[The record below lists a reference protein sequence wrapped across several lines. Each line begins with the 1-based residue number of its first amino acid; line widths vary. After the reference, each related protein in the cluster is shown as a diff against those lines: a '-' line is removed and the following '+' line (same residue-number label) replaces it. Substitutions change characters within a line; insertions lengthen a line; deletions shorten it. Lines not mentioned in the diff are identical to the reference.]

1 VTADE
6 ASACAAIQ
14 AALDALG
21 LSYERPEPAAFLVRL
36 EGEHKLATMTWLIAG
51 EHSLQ
56 VEAFFCRQPDENHAG
71 FYRFLLERN
80 ARMYGVHFALDR
92 TGDVYLTGRL
102 PLSAATETEI
112 DRLLG
117 CVLTYSDETF
127 NEALRIGFASAI
139 MREWAWREKRGES
152 LANLRP
158 FESLVSR
165 EDHPRSASDAVKGD
179 GQADVSSEKKSPA

>member
-1 VTADE
+1 MTADE
-6 ASACAAIQ
+6 ASAGDAVQ

-36 EGEHKLATMTWLIAG
+36 EGQHKLATMTWLIAG
-51 EHSLQ
+51 QHSLQ
-56 VEAFFCRQPDENHAG
+56 VEAFFCRQPDENHAV

-102 PLSAATETEI
+102 PLSSVSPADI

-117 CVLTYSDETF
+117 CVLSYSDENF
-127 NEALRIGFASAI
+127 DAALELGFGSAI
-139 MREWAWREKRGES
+139 RREWAWRVKRGES
-152 LANLRP
+152 LANL
-158 FESLVSR
+158 
-165 EDHPRSASDAVKGD
+165 
-179 GQADVSSEKKSPA
+179 QAFARFADPDR

>member
-1 VTADE
+1 MKADE
-6 ASACAAIQ
+6 ASACDAIQ
-14 AALDALG
+14 AALDSLG

-36 EGEHKLATMTWLIAG
+36 EGQHKLATMTWLIAG

-56 VEAFFCRQPDENHAG
+56 VEAFFCRQPDENHAV

-92 TGDVYLTGRL
+92 TGDVYLTGRM
-102 PLSAATETEI
+102 PLSATAAEEI
-112 DRLLG
+112 DTLLG

-139 MREWAWREKRGES
+139 VREWAWREKRGES

-158 FESLVSR
+158 FAALVSR
-165 EDHPRSASDAVKGD
+165 EDPRPASDAAKARS
-179 GQADVSSEKKSPA
+179 QADASDEKKSPA

>member
-1 VTADE
+1 VAADE
-6 ASACAAIQ
+6 ASACDAIRE
-14 AALDALG
+14 ALDALG

-36 EGEHKLATMTWLIAG
+36 EGQHKLATMTWLIAG

-56 VEAFFCRQPDENHAG
+56 VEAFFCRQPDENHAD

-80 ARMYGVHFALDR
+80 ARMFGVHFALDR

-112 DRLLG
+112 DTLLG
-117 CVLTYSDETF
+117 CVLAYSDETF

-158 FESLVSR
+158 FASLVSR
-165 EDHPRSASDAVKGD
+165 EDNPRSASDAGPAH
-179 GQADVSSEKKSPA
+179 GQADVGDEKKSPA